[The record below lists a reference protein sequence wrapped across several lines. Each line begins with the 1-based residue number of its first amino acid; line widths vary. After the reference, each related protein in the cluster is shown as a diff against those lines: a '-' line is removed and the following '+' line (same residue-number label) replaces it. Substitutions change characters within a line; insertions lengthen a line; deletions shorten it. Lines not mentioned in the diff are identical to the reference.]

1 MPYRTALPS
10 MRPKCN
16 LGSARSCTILLSY
29 TLHGYFRTI
38 PNSPARLVQPG
49 QIACAPVAR
58 TVDLPGPVAAIS
70 YSGHSKP
77 SETSEIMTD
86 TGSRTAPRASDDA
99 QDTEQ
104 IRVLIALA
112 VPLLRAGVRQTVR
125 EQDDMRVVGEVSDL
139 DRVIPSV
146 VELAPDIVILDTD
159 FQRQVPGFVQKVRD
173 CRPATAVLVMVNH
186 SDEECVIRSMLAS
199 PDGPQFSDDAVAK
212 LSECCLMALRS
223 SARGCIPKVADP
235 DRLVGAIRTVSAG
248 GLAAGAWLGSMVGR
262 LSDAPPSEG
271 RVTGRELD
279 IISLVARGMENKE
292 IAAELE
298 IAEQTVKNHLSRV
311 MKKLGLRN
319 RQEVA
324 MFAVRVHLDPPK

>member
-1 MPYRTALPS
+1 
-10 MRPKCN
+10 
-16 LGSARSCTILLSY
+16 
-29 TLHGYFRTI
+29 
-38 PNSPARLVQPG
+38 
-49 QIACAPVAR
+49 
-58 TVDLPGPVAAIS
+58 
-70 YSGHSKP
+70 
-77 SETSEIMTD
+77 MTE
-86 TGSRTAPRASDDA
+86 TGSRTAPSSSGGA
-99 QDTEQ
+99 QDTDQ

-173 CRPATAVLVMVNH
+173 SRPATAVLVMVNH

-223 SARGCIPKVADP
+223 SARGCVPKVADP
-235 DRLVGAIRTVSAG
+235 DRLVRAIRTVSSG

-292 IAAELE
+292 IAAELG